1 MAGHAALEVRG
12 LRHQYG
18 SRVAL
23 DGIDLSVQPGEIF
36 GLLGP
41 NGGGK
46 TTLFRIA
53 ATRLHPTGG
62 AVAVFGD
69 DVTRDPARV
78 RRRLGVVF
86 QAPALDRRLTVRE
99 NVTHY
104 GHLFGLHGASLRE
117 AVDRVLA
124 RVRLTD
130 RAGDLVMTLSGGLAR
145 RAEIG
150 RALLTRPALL
160 LLDEPTTGL
169 DPGVREEIWADLR
182 SLVAEGQTTIVLTT
196 HLLDEAAGC
205 DRIAI
210 LDAGRIVISG
220 RPDALTASV
229 GGDII
234 TIDAA
239 DADADGLASRV
250 AERFGLT
257 PRVVEGAIHIE
268 QPRAHEW
275 ISRIVE
281 AFPGEIRSIRF
292 SRPTLQDVFLAHTGR
307 RFE

>member
-1 MAGHAALEVRG
+1 MTAHAAALEARG
-12 LRHQYG
+12 LHQQYG

-23 DGIDLSVQPGEIF
+23 DGIDLSVEPGEIF

-53 ATRLHPTGG
+53 ATRLHPTRGT
-62 AVAVFGD
+62 VLVFGD

-78 RRRLGVVF
+78 RRRIGVVF

-99 NVTHY
+99 NITHY
-104 GHLFGLHGASLRE
+104 GHLFGLHGSGLRE
-117 AVDRVLA
+117 SVDRVLA

-130 RAGDLVMTLSGGLAR
+130 RADDLVMTLSGGLAR

-150 RALLTRPALL
+150 RALLTRPAVL

-169 DPGVREEIWADLR
+169 DPGVREEIWTDLR
-182 SLVAEGQTTIVLTT
+182 ALVGEGHTTVVLTT

-205 DRIAI
+205 DRVAI
-210 LDAGRIVISG
+210 LDAGRIVACG
-220 RPDALTASV
+220 RPEALTAAV

-234 TIDAA
+234 TIETVDAE
-239 DADADGLASRV
+239 GLASRIGST
-250 AERFGLT
+250 FGLA
-257 PRVVEGAIHIE
+257 PRVFEGAIHIE

-275 ISRIVE
+275 ITRIVE
-281 AFPGEIRSIRF
+281 AFPGEVRSIRF
-292 SRPTLQDVFLAHTGR
+292 SRPTLHDVFLAHTGH

>member
-1 MAGHAALEVRG
+1 MARHAALEVRG
-12 LRHQYG
+12 LRHRYG
-18 SRVAL
+18 SRTAL
-23 DGIDLSVQPGEIF
+23 NGIDLAVEPGEVF

-46 TTLFRIA
+46 TTLFRIV
-53 ATRLHPTGG
+53 ATRLQPTEGT
-62 AVAVFGD
+62 VRVFGD
-69 DVTRDPARV
+69 DVARDPARV
-78 RRRLGVVF
+78 RRRIGVVF

-104 GHLFGLHGASLRE
+104 GHLFGLRGAFLRE
-117 AVDRVLA
+117 SVDRVLA

-130 RAGDLVMTLSGGLAR
+130 RAADLVLTLSGGLAR
-145 RAEIG
+145 RAEIA

-169 DPGVREEIWADLR
+169 DPGVREEIWTDLR

-205 DRIAI
+205 DRVAI
-210 LDAGRIVISG
+210 LDSGRIVVSG
-220 RPDALTASV
+220 PPEELTASV

-234 TIDAA
+234 TIDTA
-239 DADADGLASRV
+239 DANGLAARIPT
-250 AERFGLT
+250 RFGLA
-257 PRVVEGAIHIE
+257 PRVVDGAIHIE

>member
-23 DGIDLSVQPGEIF
+23 GGVDLAVDPGEIF

-53 ATRLHPTGG
+53 ATRLRPTAGT
-62 AVAVFGD
+62 VCVFGD
-69 DVTRDPARV
+69 DVTRHSGRV
-78 RRRLGVVF
+78 RRRIGVVF

-117 AVDRVLA
+117 SVDRVLA

-130 RAGDLVMTLSGGLAR
+130 RANDLVLTLSGGLAR

-205 DRIAI
+205 DRVAI
-210 LDAGRIVISG
+210 LDAGRIVASG

-234 TIDAA
+234 TIETTG
-239 DADADGLASRV
+239 ADGLATRI
-250 AERFGLT
+250 AEHFGLT

-275 ISRIVE
+275 ISRLVE